1 MHRFDNLIQVLEGK
15 KKLDLYM
22 PLVAMALSTKF
33 DKDVLS
39 ESNGSDKGLYDWILD
54 KELMNPMAYLV
65 AVEGNSGEKLLA
77 TRSKER
83 GGK

>member
-1 MHRFDNLIQVLEGK
+1 MNPFR
-15 KKLDLYM
+15 
-22 PLVAMALSTKF
+22 F

-39 ESNGSDKGLYDWILD
+39 ESNGSDKGLYDWNLD
-54 KELMNPMAYLV
+54 KELMNPMADLV

-83 GGK
+83 GGN

>member
-1 MHRFDNLIQVLEGK
+1 
-15 KKLDLYM
+15 M

-39 ESNGSDKGLYDWILD
+39 ESNGSDKGQYDWILE
-54 KELMNPMAYLV
+54 KELMNPIYLV